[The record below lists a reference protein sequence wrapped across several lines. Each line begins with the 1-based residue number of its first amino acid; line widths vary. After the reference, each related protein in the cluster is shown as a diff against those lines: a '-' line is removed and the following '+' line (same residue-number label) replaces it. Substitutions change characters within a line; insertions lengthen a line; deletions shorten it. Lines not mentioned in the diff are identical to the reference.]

1 MAPNSID
8 INYLQSLVTGLREV
22 TGCRIIIDAAGEV
35 IEIHVT
41 AVSTRPPRLI
51 ARDVD
56 TILKVRGGLDIDHRR
71 IQVALVDP
79 SSVPAAPAAPPAA
92 PVGLSAGELIIEPEP
107 APAPVAHSAGELI
120 VEPEPE
126 PQPDAP
132 ARDAE
137 AARFEDEDEAESE
150 LDLAEPRVVYE
161 KLTVTHA
168 GGLVTAAVELSHG
181 EQRAVGERE
190 AADTPDGHLA
200 AVIHATLDAML
211 LLYDTGMH
219 FDTPRFER
227 LHFGREEVLV
237 VHLSAVAE
245 RELSSFTGAAVI
257 RQDPRQAAVLAT
269 LAATN
274 RLTGLWS
281 ARGPVDFDIV

>member
-1 MAPNSID
+1 MAPNPIN
-8 INYLQSLVTGLREV
+8 INYLQTLVTGLREV
-22 TGCRIIIDAAGEV
+22 TGCRIITDAAGEV
-35 IEIHVT
+35 TEIHVT

-71 IQVALVDP
+71 IQVALIDP
-79 SSVPAAPAAPPAA
+79 AAVSAPAAPAPPPPGPPPAVPA
-92 PVGLSAGELIIEPEP
+92 RGELIIEPEP
-107 APAPVAHSAGELI
+107 DPVPAIAAPAPTPPVVDPGGTT
-120 VEPEPE
+120 
-126 PQPDAP
+126 PDT
-132 ARDAE
+132 E
-137 AARFEDEDEAESE
+137 AAVEFG
-150 LDLAEPRVVYE
+150 EPRVIYE

-168 GGLVTAAVELSHG
+168 GGLVTAAVELSRG

-200 AVIHATLDAML
+200 AVIYATLDAML
-211 LLYDTGMH
+211 LLFDTGMH
-219 FDTPRFER
+219 FDAPRFER
-227 LHFGREEVLV
+227 VPFGREEVLV

-281 ARGPVDFDIV
+281 AREAVEFDIL

>member
-22 TGCRIIIDAAGEV
+22 TGCRIISDAAGEV
-35 IEIHVT
+35 TEIHVT

-71 IQVALVDP
+71 IQVALIDP
-79 SSVPAAPAAPPAA
+79 SSVPAAPVDAPAA
-92 PVGLSAGELIIEPEP
+92 PVPSSTGELIIEPEP
-107 APAPVAHSAGELI
+107 APAVGTLI
-120 VEPEPE
+120 IEPEPE

-132 ARDAE
+132 APSAKAEPLDAKSE
-137 AARFEDEDEAESE
+137 VEPENE
-150 LDLAEPRVVYE
+150 LDLVEPRVVYE

-181 EQRAVGERE
+181 ERRAVGERE

-211 LLYDTGMH
+211 LLYETGMH

-281 ARGPVDFDIV
+281 PRGGVDFDIL

>member
-1 MAPNSID
+1 MAPNSINV
-8 INYLQSLVTGLREV
+8 NYLQSLVTGLREV
-22 TGCRIIIDAAGEV
+22 TGCRIITDPAGEV
-35 IEIHVT
+35 TEIHVT
-41 AVSTRPPRLI
+41 AVSNRPPRLI

-71 IQVALVDP
+71 IQVALIEP
-79 SSVPAAPAAPPAA
+79 GAAPTASASATAA
-92 PVGLSAGELIIEPEP
+92 PVAGELIIESAVPAPSAGELIIEPEP
-107 APAPVAHSAGELI
+107 EATAPAPPAVPPAMAEEGLEADGE
-120 VEPEPE
+120 
-126 PQPDAP
+126 
-132 ARDAE
+132 
-137 AARFEDEDEAESE
+137 S
-150 LDLAEPRVVYE
+150 DLSEPRIIYE

-168 GGLVTAAVELSHG
+168 GGVVTAAVELSRG
-181 EQRAVGERE
+181 ERHAVGECE

-211 LLYDTGMH
+211 LLFETGMH
-219 FDTPRFER
+219 FDTPRFNR
-227 LHFGREEVLV
+227 VHFGREEVLV

-274 RLTGLWS
+274 RLTGLWT
-281 ARGPVDFDIV
+281 ARDTVDFDIL

>member
-1 MAPNSID
+1 MTPSSIN

-22 TGCRIIIDAAGEV
+22 TGCRIISDPAGQVTEV
-35 IEIHVT
+35 HVT

-71 IQVALVDP
+71 IQVAIIEPGAAPAASAPAPAAPTAGELIIE
-79 SSVPAAPAAPPAA
+79 PAAPAPP
-92 PVGLSAGELIIEPEP
+92 AGELIIEPEP
-107 APAPVAHSAGELI
+107 EAEPEA
-120 VEPEPE
+120 EPEPE
-126 PQPDAP
+126 PAAP
-132 ARDAE
+132 PAMAE
-137 AARFEDEDEAESE
+137 AGLE
-150 LDLAEPRVVYE
+150 LDGDADLSEPRIIYE

-168 GGLVTAAVELSHG
+168 GSVVTAAVELSRG
-181 EQRAVGERE
+181 ERHAVGECE

-211 LLYDTGMH
+211 LLFETGMH
-219 FDTPRFER
+219 FDTPRFDR

-245 RELSSFTGAAVI
+245 RELSSFTGAAVV

-274 RLTGLWS
+274 RLTGLWNP
-281 ARGPVDFDIV
+281 RDTVDFDIL